1 MASINFPSTI
11 PAPSYPFNCEYE
23 NNSIISKFEDGSQQ
37 SRRKFTRSRR
47 KWTLKWNRLT
57 REEYL
62 TLMNFISQTVFFSA
76 VSFNWINADSK
87 DDTTQGVSTPETVE
101 VRVTDVGKWTNNA
114 LHYWSGTIELTE
126 V

>member
-1 MASINFPSTI
+1 MAISFPASIDPPSW
-11 PAPSYPFNCEYE
+11 PFECEYE

-47 KWTLKWNRLT
+47 KWTLKWNNLP
-57 REEYL
+57 REQYL
-62 TLMNFISQTVFFSA
+62 TLMNFISETVSFSA
-76 VSFNWINADSK
+76 RSFNWENTDSL
-87 DDTTQGVSTPETVE
+87 DDQGGVESVE
-101 VRVTDVGKWTNNA
+101 VRITNVGKWSNTA